1 MAEGGT
7 LAWKRQVIDQSRGP
21 VGNYDSMRLPSELPE
36 GVMWQHNPDTREW
49 TLVRLDR
56 PQQQRQGEQQQQQ
69 KYQLQ
74 RTMAWNPHTGREQW
88 CVRLKAVQQA
98 SGKKNSNNKTLDS
111 DEETISTAVDSVI
124 TGTTTTSN
132 DLDYF
137 MDDDDNIDNNNKVML
152 KDTPRSMPEPPV
164 LGKDYVVHTVLG
176 SDTFQGLLLRY
187 KIKAIELRR
196 VNQFS
201 GTNLALAPSHLVIPL
216 TGGRS
221 LDNIRLQDTT
231 SMEYK
236 LQVILTEY
244 PHLTASERKAYLEM
258 NDRDVDAALAEIR
271 NDIKWEED
279 EDTIQAVQQS
289 FEEVKI
295 PTASRVWDDDDT
307 SSLATPLLT
316 STNRRQP
323 FELEDL

>member
-21 VGNYDSMRLPSELPE
+21 VGTYDSMRLPSELPE
-36 GVMWQHNPDTREW
+36 GVMWQHNPDNREW

-56 PQQQRQGEQQQQQ
+56 PQQQRQGGQQQQ

-88 CVRLKAVQQA
+88 CVRLKAVQQVA
-98 SGKKNSNNKTLDS
+98 GTKDSNNKTLDS
-111 DEETISTAVDSVI
+111 DEETIATAVDSVI
-124 TGTTTTSN
+124 TGTTTTGN

-137 MDDDDNIDNNNKVML
+137 MDDDDNIDNNNNNVML
-152 KDTPRSMPEPPV
+152 NVTPRSMPEPPV
-164 LGKDYVVHTVLG
+164 LGKDYVVHTVLS
-176 SDTFQGLLLRY
+176 SDTFQGILLRY

-196 VNQFS
+196 INQFS

-216 TGGRS
+216 TVGRS

-236 LQVILTEY
+236 LQIILTEY
-244 PHLTASERKAYLEM
+244 PHLTATERKAYLEM
-258 NDRDVDAALAEIR
+258 NDWDVDAALTEIR
-271 NDIKWEED
+271 NDMQWEED
-279 EDTIQAVQQS
+279 QDTIQAVQQS
-289 FEEVKI
+289 IEEVKI

-316 STNRRQP
+316 STNRQQP